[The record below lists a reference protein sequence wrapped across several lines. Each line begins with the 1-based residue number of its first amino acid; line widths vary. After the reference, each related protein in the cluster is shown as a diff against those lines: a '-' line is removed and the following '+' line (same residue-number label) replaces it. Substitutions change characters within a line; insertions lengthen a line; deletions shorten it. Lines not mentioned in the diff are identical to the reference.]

1 MNSRIILALLR
12 HDLVMFFSN
21 RFIAVITLLALVAY
35 AALYFLMPA
44 DLDEQFQLALYAP
57 NFPQAMLQELADE
70 GLEITFLPTEAA
82 LQEAVLAG
90 DEMVGAALPPDFVA
104 ALLRGD
110 QPAITIYYAAA
121 IQPEFRAAYRLFFE
135 EFAFMLG
142 GQPLD
147 IEVTEEVLGV
157 DRGGEQTA
165 YRDRLLPLLVVFMLA
180 AEIFGLASLIAAE
193 ISTGTLRALLVTP
206 LRVEGLFVAKGTL
219 GVSLG
224 FVQAVFLLAVTGGL
238 HHQPLI
244 VLLLL
249 FLGSTLVTGIGFLI
263 AAVSRDVMSTVAW
276 GALPMIVLS
285 LPAFTILFPGTTT
298 GWIRIIPTYY
308 LVEPLYQLLNEGAGW
323 GDVGYYLLI
332 LTVLSLAFLI
342 VGVIVLKSKFR

>member
-1 MNSRIILALLR
+1 MNGRIILTLLR

-21 RFIAVITLLALVAY
+21 RFIAVITALALVAY
-35 AALYFLMPA
+35 VAIYFLMPA
-44 DLDEQFQLALYAP
+44 DLDERFQLALYAP
-57 NFPQAMLQELADE
+57 DFPQAILQELADE
-70 GLEITFLPTEAA
+70 GLEITFLPSEAA
-82 LQEAVLAG
+82 LQQAITDGE
-90 DEMVGAALPPDFVA
+90 EMVGAALPPGFVS
-104 ALLRGD
+104 ALLRGE

-135 EFAFMLG
+135 EFAFMIG
-142 GQPLD
+142 GQPLA

-157 DRGGEQTA
+157 DRGGEQIA
-165 YRDRLLPLLVVFMLA
+165 YRDRLLPLLVIFMLA
-180 AEIFGLASLIAAE
+180 AEIFGLSSLIAAE

-206 LRVEGLFVAKGTL
+206 LRVEGLFLAKGIV
-219 GVSLG
+219 GVGLA
-224 FVQAVFLLAVTGGL
+224 FVQAFFLLAVTGGL
-238 HHQPLI
+238 NHQPLI

-285 LPAFTILFPGTTT
+285 LPAFVILFPGSTT
-298 GWIRIIPTYY
+298 GWIKIIPTYY

-323 GDVGYYLLI
+323 SDVGYHLLI
-332 LTVLSLAFLI
+332 LTAFSLVFLAA
-342 VGVIVLKSKFR
+342 GVVVLKRKFR